1 MKILF
6 VHQNFPGQFLSLAPA
21 LAAQGHDVTA
31 MTMQKVKPGRWRGV
45 NVVPYGVGR
54 GTSPGV
60 HPWVSDFETKVIR
73 GEACL
78 RAALRLKAQGLSPE
92 VIIAHPGWGESLFL
106 KEVWP

>member
-21 LAAQGHDVTA
+21 LAARGHAVTA
-31 MTMQKVKPGRWRGV
+31 LTMQKVKPGRWRGV
-45 NVVPYGVGR
+45 HVLPYGVGR

-78 RAALRLKAQGLSPE
+78 RAALRLRHRACRRT
-92 VIIAHPGWGESLFL
+92 
-106 KEVWP
+106 